1 MRTTSTRCRIAAM
14 LAVAL
19 SFTGVG
25 TASAAA
31 PSRSDDDVVLAA
43 EATQVLARITG
54 ETTTTTTTTTIGG
67 ADRRQVMTHRGT
79 ASDFRVLA
87 ELVSAEEGVNAT
99 RLVSAWTA
107 ADTEHQIAFL
117 TAVTQLGVPYRKNSD
132 DPARGFDCSGFTA
145 FAWSAAGVSLKHQ
158 SSAQIRTAEPTTLDD
173 AQPGDLVQYPG
184 HVMLYVGV
192 DELVIH
198 APAPGDVVQFADV
211 AGNGKTER
219 FGDPTG

>member
-1 MRTTSTRCRIAAM
+1 MTTTSTRYRIAAM

-54 ETTTTTTTTTIGG
+54 ETTATTIGG
-67 ADRRQVMTHRGT
+67 PARRPVITHRGT

-87 ELVSAEEGVNAT
+87 ELIAAEEGANAT
-99 RLVSAWTA
+99 RLVAAWTA